1 MWVESTRVTILVGGV
16 HTGVE
21 SGLELSCKQGYILL
35 LGTTPQSQGPQDNHE
50 HRSLWSQR
58 HTSEKSNTLIPYKTL
73 HIAGTLKPSNAGMLG
88 TVLIY
93 IRARGFVYERIGP
106 MGRGT

>member
-1 MWVESTRVTILVGGV
+1 MN
-16 HTGVE
+16 TGPF
-21 SGLELSCKQGYILL
+21 GLRDI
-35 LGTTPQSQGPQDNHE
+35 H
-50 HRSLWSQR
+50 QR
-58 HTSEKSNTLIPYKTL
+58 KSNTLIPYKTL